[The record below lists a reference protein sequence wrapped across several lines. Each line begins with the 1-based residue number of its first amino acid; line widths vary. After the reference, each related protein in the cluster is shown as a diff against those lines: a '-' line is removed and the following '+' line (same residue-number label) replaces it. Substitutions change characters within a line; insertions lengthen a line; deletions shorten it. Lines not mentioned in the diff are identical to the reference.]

1 MQQLNYDR
9 FYRFCLLIDG
19 IHKNINRLKIDLA
32 PDLGVKSVH
41 IFWVYELLLHEDGL
55 TAAELASKTM
65 ISRSL
70 ISREIEDLYE
80 LGYIDM
86 CKTAHGKRKN
96 YNSRI
101 YLTEKGKDL
110 AKSISDLG
118 NQIQFAAD
126 KNITEEELSS
136 FYSTLEKLSENLLE
150 ISQLVDVSCKGSV
163 SNTMKTE

>member
-1 MQQLNYDR
+1 MPHLDYDR

-19 IHKNINRLKIDLA
+19 IHKNINRLKVDLA

-41 IFWVYELLLHEDGL
+41 IFWVYELLLHEEGL

-101 YLTEKGKDL
+101 YLTEKGITL
-110 AKSISDLG
+110 AKSISGLG
-118 NQIQFAAD
+118 NQIQSSAD
-126 KNITEEELSS
+126 KNITDEELSS
-136 FYSTLEKLSENLLE
+136 FYSTLEKLSENLSE
-150 ISQLVDVSCKGSV
+150 ISQIVDVSRKDSV
-163 SNTMKTE
+163 SITMKTE